1 MKDDELKGV
10 LTEAFG
16 TALFGAGRERERV
29 LRRSRALQWAS
40 GAQRKREQDLVREMK
55 EHERVD
61 AARRQAEIAVANGN
75 EGDIDLSVL
84 GPTPE
89 QLAKAEYVPVQGIRD
104 ERLKGRTVMTVRRRD
119 VPVAHRMLMKGIID
133 TAGYAACVWYRNAW
147 EASGMMGNIPST
159 DYTKEVFAG
168 PTSRSQLTD
177 SQMEIADCLRFIVSK
192 MNARHGRLIY
202 ATVVQDTPIQRAVR
216 AARAFHRHPNEGFR
230 EAVAQLVDAKK
241 DYEKA

>member
-1 MKDDELKGV
+1 MYTSSKG
-10 LTEAFG
+10 G
-16 TALFGAGRERERV
+16 TGRLVRTRQIEREKELV
-29 LRRSRALQWAS
+29 KE
-40 GAQRKREQDLVREMK
+40 AQAYNLA
-55 EHERVD
+55 ERI
-61 AARRQAEIAVANGN
+61 RRQAEIAVANGH
-75 EGDIDLSVL
+75 ETDIDLSVL
-84 GPTPE
+84 GPTRE
-89 QLAKAEYVPVQGIRD
+89 QLAKAEFVPVQGIRD

-119 VPVAHRMLMKGIID
+119 IPVAHKMLMKGIID
-133 TAGYAACVWYRNAW
+133 SAGFAACSWYRNAW

-177 SQMEIADCLRFIVSK
+177 NQMEIADCLRFIVSK

-216 AARAFHRHPNEGFR
+216 AARAFHRNPNEGFR

>member
-1 MKDDELKGV
+1 MMDYSRKKAPPLSPSRLQSSREVRTKQIK
-10 LTEAFG
+10 
-16 TALFGAGRERERV
+16 RERLLV
-29 LRRSRALQWAS
+29 QGMRAYN
-40 GAQRKREQDLVREMK
+40 QDEAV
-55 EHERVD
+55 
-61 AARRQAEIAVANGN
+61 RRQAEIAVANGN
-75 EGDIDLSVL
+75 DADLDLSVL

-89 QLAKAEYVPVQGIRD
+89 QLAKAEFVPVQGIRD

-119 VPVAHRMLMKGIID
+119 VPVAHKMLMKGIID
-133 TAGYAACVWYRNAW
+133 SAGFAACVWYRNAW
-147 EASGMMGNIPST
+147 EASGMMGNIAST

-177 SQMEIADCLRFIVSK
+177 NQMEIADCLRFIVSQ

-216 AARAFHRHPNEGFR
+216 AARAFHRNPIEGFR
-230 EAVAQLVDAKK
+230 DAVAQLVDAKK

>member
-1 MKDDELKGV
+1 MMDY
-10 LTEAFG
+10 
-16 TALFGAGRERERV
+16 
-29 LRRSRALQWAS
+29 LRRKAPPLPLARLQSSREVRTRQI
-40 GAQRKREQDLVREMK
+40 QREKSLVQEMRAYDLDE
-55 EHERVD
+55 

-75 EGDIDLSVL
+75 EADLDLSVL

-89 QLAKAEYVPVQGIRD
+89 QLAKADYVPVQGIRD

-133 TAGYAACVWYRNAW
+133 SAGFAACVWYRDTW

-202 ATVVQDTPIQRAVR
+202 AMVVQDTPIHRAVR
-216 AARAFHRHPNEGFR
+216 YARAFHRHPNEGFR
-230 EAVAQLVDAKK
+230 DAVAQLVDAKK